1 VYRDARPL
9 RRVSLSR
16 SGQTTEATSTSST
29 AKGSS
34 LVATLLRVAWLSVL
48 LGLGM
53 EALLLLVAAGSGLVP
68 ELRSIVA
75 DSVQKVSWSLIVC
88 AGLALGTTV
97 SSVLRTP
104 LMGILGFLAAP
115 AAFHVART
123 FHQSAKETLE
133 IAGNVTTVGSTSV
146 FILALIKGIEYA
158 CLGMAIGWIGRRPW
172 GGLLS
177 HVLVG
182 LAIGI
187 LFGGTILAF
196 TYVSAPEPPATA
208 ALIGRGV
215 DEIVFPVGCSF
226 VLFSAQALSN
236 RMASED
242 EEESK
247 PG

>member
-1 VYRDARPL
+1 
-9 RRVSLSR
+9 
-16 SGQTTEATSTSST
+16 
-29 AKGSS
+29 
-34 LVATLLRVAWLSVL
+34 
-48 LGLGM
+48 M

-97 SSVLRTP
+97 SSALRAP

-133 IAGNVTTVGSTSV
+133 IAGNVTTVGSTSI

-172 GGLLS
+172 GGCCHTS
-177 HVLVG
+177 
-182 LAIGI
+182 
-187 LFGGTILAF
+187 
-196 TYVSAPEPPATA
+196 
-208 ALIGRGV
+208 
-215 DEIVFPVGCSF
+215 
-226 VLFSAQALSN
+226 
-236 RMASED
+236 
-242 EEESK
+242 
-247 PG
+247 